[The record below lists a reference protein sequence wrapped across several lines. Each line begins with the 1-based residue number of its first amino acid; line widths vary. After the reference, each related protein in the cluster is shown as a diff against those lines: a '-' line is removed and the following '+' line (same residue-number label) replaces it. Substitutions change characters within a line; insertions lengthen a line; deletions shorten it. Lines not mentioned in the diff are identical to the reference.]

1 MNVLTIA
8 VIALSAVCMASLAF
22 GVRAYRNASEARND
36 AYEALNK
43 AAEHRQSVERQI
55 KDLKALIPEDVRE
68 EKKRRDV
75 LMREL
80 NDEMEIRL
88 EAERTWNKMVNG
100 IINYDV
106 PTAAAR

>member
-1 MNVLTIA
+1 MNVLIIA
-8 VIALSAVCMASLAF
+8 VIVLSAVCMASLAF

-36 AYEALNK
+36 AYDK

-55 KDLKALIPEDVRE
+55 KELKALIPEDVRE

-106 PTAAAR
+106 PTAAVR